1 MWGLKSFFL
10 ILKVFYRTKKN
21 NFSTVQLWT
30 FFSLYGFLCVKSK
43 NVFCFLIG
51 CIIFILIQF
60 NVFPPPPWDFL
71 FDTWIVWWCVV
82 SFPNVWTFFCYLSHF
97 LVWFQCDLRTHF
109 VGFEFLYTCWGLFT
123 GPSYGSVSVSFTW
136 ALEKNVRSVLS
147 RMFCHVK

>member
-1 MWGLKSFFL
+1 MLIHYWMWGLKSFFL

-60 NVFPPPPWDFL
+60 NVF
-71 FDTWIVWWCVV
+71 